1 MVDGVDDESTAEGE
15 QEAVIPFNLD
25 NLRRHLAQVNY
36 ARRVLPEDV
45 AARQKLLEESVYDVA
60 VERLKHEA
68 SVFDNL
74 GIGGAYQK
82 SIRKWMWEWHVALQE
97 RLKEEIKSIQAL
109 EKKVK
114 NRRFLSPYLT
124 LVQPERLSLITIL
137 ELMRLQGSGGVAEGM
152 KTTRALITLG
162 RTVEMEYK
170 AQMCKKNNIQV
181 PMNFKSDK
189 TFFTG
194 LGYQDL
200 MQRRVVAARQMT
212 DAEAWTSSW
221 TQATRS
227 QIGGIL
233 VDCLMEVSKVTR
245 TATDKTT
252 GEIMWVSVFSCSLFL
267 TNCGNRSEEQPAFY
281 HSYEYIR
288 GQKLGVLRLNPVVAE
303 GLAKDSLRETLHPRH
318 LPMLVPPKPWVGPEM
333 GGYFYNRC
341 MFVISHV

>member
-1 MVDGVDDESTAEGE
+1 
-15 QEAVIPFNLD
+15 
-25 NLRRHLAQVNY
+25 
-36 ARRVLPEDV
+36 
-45 AARQKLLEESVYDVA
+45 
-60 VERLKHEA
+60 
-68 SVFDNL
+68 
-74 GIGGAYQK
+74 
-82 SIRKWMWEWHVALQE
+82 
-97 RLKEEIKSIQAL
+97 
-109 EKKVK
+109 
-114 NRRFLSPYLT
+114 
-124 LVQPERLSLITIL
+124 
-137 ELMRLQGSGGVAEGM
+137 M

-252 GEIMWVSVFSCSLFL
+252 GEIMWVSFFSCSLFL
-267 TNCGNRSEEQPAFY
+267 TNCGIDRRNSLHSITHTSTYGVRSWAFLGSILLLRRAWLRIVYGKRFIPATY
-281 HSYEYIR
+281 LCSSLQSL
-288 GQKLGVLRLNPVVAE
+288 GWVQKWA
-303 GLAKDSLRETLHPRH
+303 A
-318 LPMLVPPKPWVGPEM
+318 
-333 GGYFYNRC
+333 
-341 MFVISHV
+341 ISTTDVCSSFRTFSSILIPLSR